1 MKAEYVLTLM
11 LALASPI
18 AQADTFAQ
26 DMTNWL
32 AEVSVHIEREGVAL
46 SDEHASIAEELGI
59 EAIDRIRVLVVDE
72 LPRPL
77 HYPLLYE
84 EGVSRRLWGPG
95 LEDRAQ
101 VFGYGIAV
109 TAVAFRDR
117 GTMAQELMHIKQI
130 ERFGSLG
137 AFVEEYLRQVEAHGY
152 LEAPLE
158 REAVALYDSYAR
170 SEVGARLRRAGR

>member
-1 MKAEYVLTLM
+1 MKAGLM
-11 LALASPI
+11 LAVMCALVASAALADS
-18 AQADTFAQ
+18 FAQ

-32 AEVSVHIEREGVAL
+32 AEVSVHIEREGTAL
-46 SDEHASIAEELGI
+46 SDEHAAIAEQLGI
-59 EAIDRIRVLVVDE
+59 EAVERIRVLVVDE
-72 LPRPL
+72 LPRPM

-84 EGVSRRLWGPG
+84 EGVSKRLWGPG
-95 LEDRAQ
+95 IEDRAQ

-109 TAVAFRDR
+109 TAAALSDP

-137 AFVEEYLRQVEAHGY
+137 AFVAEYLRQIEEHGY

-158 REAVALYDSYAR
+158 REAVAMYEIYAGGK
-170 SEVGARLRRAGR
+170 VGASLRNAR